1 MSLTIYNS
9 PIKQSV
15 NFQKKI
21 SHIYQKKNSFTNKA
35 EKINNKTRKDLQIRD
50 AKKDELLD
58 YLSSDEKKILKEI
71 FGSNKNE
78 SKLNFQRKTAIN
90 LLKGSKLDIK
100 L

>member
-1 MSLTIYNS
+1 MSLTVYNS
-9 PIKQSV
+9 PVKQSL

-21 SHIYQKKNSFTNKA
+21 SGIYQKKNSFIDNT
-35 EKINNKTRKDLQIRD
+35 EKINNNTRKDLQIRD

-90 LLKGSKLDIK
+90 LLKGSKLDVK